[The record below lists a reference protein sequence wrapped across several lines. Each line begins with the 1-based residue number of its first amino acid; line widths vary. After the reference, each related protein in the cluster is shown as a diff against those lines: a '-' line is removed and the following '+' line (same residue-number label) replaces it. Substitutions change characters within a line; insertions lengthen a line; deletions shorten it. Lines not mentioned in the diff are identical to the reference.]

1 MPCCQ
6 GFEVKNYDF
15 TLGRLA
21 YESLRLVQD
30 LKVKRDINA
39 LLNCREVIVD
49 ISLTKDFLSAIV
61 CVCLRLNKSLC
72 VSVSSVREKKTC
84 FGGYV

>member
-1 MPCCQ
+1 MLCYQ

-30 LKVKRDINA
+30 ADIIKAN
-39 LLNCREVIVD
+39 
-49 ISLTKDFLSAIV
+49 
-61 CVCLRLNKSLC
+61 
-72 VSVSSVREKKTC
+72 
-84 FGGYV
+84 

>member
-1 MPCCQ
+1 MLCCQ

-30 LKVKRDINA
+30 PD
-39 LLNCREVIVD
+39 
-49 ISLTKDFLSAIV
+49 
-61 CVCLRLNKSLC
+61 KSLSLDADC
-72 VSVSSVREKKTC
+72 IHHPIEQDNGSVT
-84 FGGYV
+84 